1 MESINLAKVGVEQ
14 AATQAVATLR
24 SGKLL
29 IYPTDTVYGI
39 GADAQNETAV
49 NRVRTLKGRDPL
61 IPLSVVMRDFAMVSE
76 YCEVTPVIQA
86 LLEKHLPGAF
96 TFILKLKDTRIKTS
110 DTGKVGVRIPQ
121 HELVNRISAIFERP
135 YVATSAN
142 ISHTPPLTTISEI
155 LETFGKGLGLG
166 DSVIDAGTLLDL
178 PSTVVDLTAEHPT
191 IIRKGVGIFTE

>member
-1 MESINLAKVGVEQ
+1 METINLAKVGVEQ
-14 AATQAVATLR
+14 AAAQAVTALR
-24 SGKLL
+24 GGKLL

-49 NRVRTLKGRDPL
+49 NRVRALKGRDPL

-76 YCEVTPVIQA
+76 YCEVTPVIEA

-142 ISHTPPLTTISEI
+142 MSHTPPLTTISEI
-155 LETFGKGLGLG
+155 LNTFGKGLGLG